1 MPALLMVALLSDRQR
16 YREPVLFRRQR
27 AGGIRSVCAGGI
39 FQAVEIEPQ
48 LARFVEPLVRES
60 RIQKPAGSIGL
71 GSAGRIPQDEIQL
84 CRRWILENWIQLVGL
99 AMQCKF
105 RATGDL
111 RRIAGADQRGDGEG
125 LVR

>member
-16 YREPVLFRRQR
+16 YWEPVLFRRQR
-27 AGGIRSVCAGGI
+27 AGGIRSVCARRI
-39 FQAVEIEPQ
+39 FQAVEIEYQ

-60 RIQKPAGSIGL
+60 RIQKPASSIGL
-71 GSAGRIPQDEIQL
+71 GSAGRIPQHEKQL
-84 CRRWILENWIQLVGL
+84 CRRWILENRVQLVDL

-105 RATGDL
+105 RAAGDL
-111 RRIAGADQRGDGEG
+111 RRIAGADQGGDGER